1 MKIVHGCCMEEIKNI
16 PSKSIDAIICD
27 LPYGVTRNKWDSVLP
42 MSILW
47 SQYKRVIKDNGII
60 ILFAQGLF
68 SANLMLSNKEM
79 YRYSL
84 VWEKTTP
91 TGFLNANR
99 QPLRSHEDILIFYKK
114 QPTYNPI
121 KTTGHKR
128 KISSSKAVTGNNTA
142 NYGAHGAKAYDSTER
157 FPKSV
162 LKFATDKQKEAFHP
176 TQKPVAL
183 LEYLIKAFTNE
194 GDLILDNTAGS
205 GTTGVAA
212 QNTNRKCILIEKE
225 KKYIDIINKRL
236 TKTE

>member
-1 MKIVHGCCMEEIKNI
+1 MKVIHGCCMQEIKKI
-16 PSKSIDAIICD
+16 PSRCVDAVICD

-47 SQYKRVIKDNGII
+47 GQYKRVIKDNGII

-99 QPLRSHEDILIFYKK
+99 QPLRSHEDILVFYKK
-114 QPTYNPI
+114 QPTYNPQ
-121 KTTGHKR
+121 KTKGHER
-128 KISSSKAVTGNNTA
+128 KTSKSKAIDSESSS
-142 NYGAHGAKAYDSTER
+142 NYGAHGAKEYDSTER

-162 LKFATDKQKEAFHP
+162 LKFATDKQKGHFHP
-176 TQKPVAL
+176 TQKPVSL
-183 LEYLIKAFTNE
+183 LEYLIKTYTNE

-205 GTTGVAA
+205 GSTGVAA
-212 QNTNRKCILIEKE
+212 QNLNRDFILIEKE
-225 KKYIDIINKRL
+225 EEYCNIIKERL
-236 TKTE
+236 AKPE